1 MSAVRALSKREFV
14 RFVRQPTRIV
24 ASVAT
29 ALLLWLVL
37 AGGLSGAFA
46 GPMEYGPFLVPGMAA
61 MVALFS
67 SIFAAMSLIEDRE
80 SGYLQAVVVAPRGL
94 RAMVIAKCGSGAV
107 LAGGQAA
114 VVLVAG
120 PVVGL
125 TPTASGWL
133 LALAAL
139 GLLSIGV
146 TGLGLALAWR
156 TSSVAGFH
164 GIMNGLL
171 MPMWLLSGA
180 VFPRESAHPAM
191 GVLMDVNP
199 MSFPIE
205 ALRDAMGEPSL
216 NWPWLGAIGFAAGG
230 LALAWVSMTGKARA

>member
-1 MSAVRALSKREFV
+1 MRPAAALAKRELL

-37 AGGLSGAFA
+37 AGGLSGAFS

-80 SGYLQAVVVAPRGL
+80 SGYLQAVVIAPGGL
-94 RAMVIAKCGSGAV
+94 RAMVIAKCGAGALV
-107 LAGGQAA
+107 AGAQAA
-114 VVLVAG
+114 VVLAAG
-120 PVVGL
+120 PLVGL
-125 TPTASGWL
+125 SPSATGWL

-139 GLLSIGV
+139 GLLSIGI

-156 TSSVAGFH
+156 TGSAAGFH

-180 VFPRESAHPAM
+180 VFPRESAHPVM
-191 GVLMDVNP
+191 GVVMDVNP
-199 MSFPIE
+199 MSFPV
-205 ALRDAMGEPSL
+205 AVLRSAMSETAAG
-216 NWPWLGAIGFAAGG
+216 WHWAGAIGFAAGG
-230 LALAWVSMTGKARA
+230 LALAWLSMTGSRRA